1 MEIESY
7 LAEYLT
13 YGWLPIPMIKGTKQ
27 PVVKFKHLLD
37 YDHAWQVPKE
47 SLPYLLAPWTQDR
60 THGTGILLKA
70 SELVVIDCDSV
81 AAVQEAIRNTS
92 EPCNNIVQSS
102 KGAHF
107 YYRRPAGCPSLRT
120 VHRGDSQA
128 IDILANGFAVAPPS
142 YHKSGWQYTWVKQGP
157 LQDAPDWAVG
167 LLSLIKERSIANTLI
182 DPAAV
187 ANAFPNT
194 REEAELLLE
203 AVRKRDPRVHELLR
217 NPTIATGAKQDR
229 SYMLWLTINTLIRI
243 LGSDAGPKCEARNRL
258 KNTIGDLS
266 DESIAKVIWFGALGS
281 DKVGEKPRE
290 RGWQWFC
297 DEIARARLEIV
308 AR

>member
-1 MEIESY
+1 MNLSEQLEAY
-7 LAEYLT
+7 LDN
-13 YGWLPIPMIKGTKQ
+13 GWLPIPLARCTKK

-37 YDHAWQVPKE
+37 YDHFWQVPWE
-47 SLPYLLAPWTQDR
+47 SLSYLMAPWVGDPSL
-60 THGTGILLKA
+60 GVGILLRA
-70 SELVVIDCDSV
+70 SELVVVDCDSV
-81 AAVQEAIRNTS
+81 GAVEEAIANTP

-107 YYRRPAGCPSLRT
+107 YYRRPAGCPPLRT
-120 VHRGDSQA
+120 VHRGESGA

-142 YHKSGWQYTWVKQGP
+142 HHKSGFVYTWVRQGP
-157 LQDAPDWAVG
+157 LQDAPGWVVG
-167 LLSLIKERSIANTLI
+167 MLSAIKERSIANTLLS
-182 DPAAV
+182 PEAV
-187 ANAFPNT
+187 KGAFPNT
-194 REEAELLLE
+194 REEALLLLE
-203 AVRKRDPRVHELLR
+203 AIRRRDLRVHAWLH
-217 NPTIATGAKQDR
+217 NPTTQNGEKQDR
-229 SYMLWLTINTLIRI
+229 SYILWLTINTLIRM
-243 LGSDAGPKCEARNRL
+243 LGSDIGPSCEAREQL

-266 DESIAKVIWFGALGS
+266 DESIAKVIWFGVLGS